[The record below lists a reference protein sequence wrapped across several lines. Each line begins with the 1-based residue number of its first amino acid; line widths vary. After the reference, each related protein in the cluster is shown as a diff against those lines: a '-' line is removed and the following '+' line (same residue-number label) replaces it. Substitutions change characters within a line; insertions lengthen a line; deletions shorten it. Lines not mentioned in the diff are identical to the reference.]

1 MHILFLTDNFPPEVN
16 APATRTYEHAIT
28 WVKLGHKVTV
38 VTGAPNFP
46 EGKLFSGY
54 RNRWYQCED
63 LNGIRV
69 VRVKTYITANQGFAK
84 RILDYLSF
92 MVMGFIGGLFQK
104 KPDIIVA
111 TSPQFFTA
119 IGGYALSLFK
129 RKKFVFEVRDI
140 WPASITAV
148 GAMKNSL
155 ALNILEKIE
164 LFLYRQ
170 ADQIVVVTNA
180 FKRELVARGVDK
192 NKIHVVL
199 NGVDLKRY
207 LPSEVKDQS
216 LLKQYDLDG
225 KFIVGYIGTHGL
237 AHGLEHILC
246 AAQSLSEREEIK
258 ILFVGGG
265 AARQE
270 LEQSVRDKG
279 LKNVVLIP
287 RQPKELMPQ
296 IWSLCDI
303 SLVSLRNTPLFE
315 TVIPSKIFES
325 MGMGVPMILTMPT
338 GEATEIIQ
346 KLNAGVVVA
355 PEAPDDLANVVIE
368 LVDNP
373 KYLKYLAK
381 NAAASAHLYSREQL
395 AREMIAIFD
404 RGIR

>member
-69 VRVKTYITANQGFAK
+69 VRVKTYITANQGFTK

-119 IGGYALSLFK
+119 IGGYALSLLK

-155 ALNILEKIE
+155 ALHILEKIE

-180 FKRELVARGVDK
+180 FKRELIARGVDK

-199 NGVDLKRY
+199 NGVDLKRFR
-207 LPSEVKDQS
+207 PSEVKDPY

-346 KLNAGVVVA
+346 KLNAGVGIA
-355 PEAPDDLANVVIE
+355 PEAPDDLAKVVIE

-373 KYLKYLAK
+373 KYLKHLAK
-381 NAAASAHLYSREQL
+381 NAAASAHLYSREKL

-404 RGIR
+404 RGIK